1 MITTEYTEDTKASS
15 GRKKALPLNIGIDQ
29 ISFYTSQYFLDLRTL
44 AEARGVDPDKYV
56 IGIGQSKMGIPPP
69 DEDVVTMA
77 ASAAFPLKEKG
88 ALEGVET
95 LLFATESGIDQSKA
109 AGMFVH
115 GLLGLPERCRV
126 VELKQ
131 ACYSATAALRM
142 AMGLVAMKPK
152 SKVLV
157 IASDV
162 ARYELGSPG
171 ESTQG
176 AGAVAFTILADP
188 RLLAI
193 DPEAGFYAD
202 DVMDFWRPNYLSEA
216 QVDGKY
222 STLVYIKAL
231 KASWAQYAEES
242 GRSLEDFSRFCY
254 HIPFTRMAAKA
265 HQKLARGISDEELEQ
280 VIGESLIYSREAGNC
295 YAASLYVG
303 LASLLDNAKEDL
315 SGKRIGLYSYGSG
328 CVGEFF
334 SGVVQKGYRQSLLSD
349 VHQKLLAG
357 RIELTFQQYEDIYH
371 YGIPTDGGAYVFPQY
386 CTGPFRFAGI
396 DAHKRIYEKA

>member
-1 MITTEYTEDTKASS
+1 M
-15 GRKKALPLNIGIDQ
+15 NIGIDQ

-56 IGIGQSKMGIPPP
+56 VGIGQSKMGIPPP

-77 ASAAFPLKEKG
+77 ASAAFPLKERG
-88 ALEGVET
+88 ELDGVEA

-115 GLLGLPERCRV
+115 SLLGLPERCRV

-142 AMGLVAMKPK
+142 AMGLVAMRPQ

-157 IASDV
+157 IAADI

-176 AGAVAFTILADP
+176 CGAVAFTISADP
-188 RLLAI
+188 RLIAI
-193 DPEAGFYAD
+193 DPESGFYAD

-231 KASWAQYAEES
+231 KAAWKQYAEES
-242 GRSLEDFSRFCY
+242 GRSLDDFSRFCY

-265 HQKLARGISDEELEQ
+265 HQKLARGISDEALEQ

-303 LASLLDNAKEDL
+303 LTSLLDNCAEDL

-334 SGVVQKGYRQSLLSD
+334 SGVVQPGCREALLTD
-349 VHQKLLAG
+349 EHQALLAG
-357 RIELTFQQYEDIYH
+357 RTELTFQQYEDIYH
-371 YGIPTDGGAYVFPQY
+371 YGIPTDGGEHVFPQY
-386 CTGPFRFAGI
+386 RTGPFRFAGI
-396 DAHKRIYEKA
+396 EAHKRIYEAV